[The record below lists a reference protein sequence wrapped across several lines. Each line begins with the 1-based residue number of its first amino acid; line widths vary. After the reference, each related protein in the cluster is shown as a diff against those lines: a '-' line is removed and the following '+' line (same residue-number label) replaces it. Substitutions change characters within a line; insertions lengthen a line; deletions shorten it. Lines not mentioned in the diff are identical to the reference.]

1 MLHAFSTNRLKLV
14 ARKPKETDNLGQ
26 GEYVL
31 WAATHVLCVRNPK
44 LTQAGGAALSP
55 APFGT
60 RWSILHRCGHGTL
73 ALASTRER
81 KRRGSR

>member
-55 APFGT
+55 TPFGT
-60 RWSILHRCGHGTL
+60 RWSILDRCGHGTL
-73 ALASTRER
+73 ASASKGKEE
-81 KRRGSR
+81 KRQ